1 MKVCLTY
8 KLKSKTVVNYMSKM
22 NNILTIDWTIRQNV
36 INDIRAI
43 MYIILKDGK
52 VNFNENVE
60 PIKEV
65 NVRSPNNSHIDKIYE
80 KC

>member
-1 MKVCLTY
+1 M
-8 KLKSKTVVNYMSKM
+8 NYISKM
-22 NNILTIDWTIRQNV
+22 NNILTIDWTIRQDV
-36 INDIRAI
+36 INDIRAT

-65 NVRSPNNSHIDKIYE
+65 NVRSPNKSHINKIYE